1 MEFNRNHYF
10 MLGLVL
16 LMIGIQLRMVESYQ
30 LNESA
35 SRFLAERSGGTAGKI
50 SPLLPSV
57 GPHAGKVIRPPD
69 WIGWA
74 LMSIGSVLI
83 LHSFAMTKPEG

>member
-1 MEFNRNHYF
+1 VEINRNHYF

-30 LNESA
+30 LNETTT
-35 SRFLAERSGGTAGKI
+35 RFLVERSGNSAGKVSSI
-50 SPLLPSV
+50 LPAV
-57 GPHAGKVIRPPD
+57 GPAAGKVIRPPD

>member
-1 MEFNRNHYF
+1 VEFNRNHYF
-10 MLGLVL
+10 MLGLILV
-16 LMIGIQLRMVESYQ
+16 MIGIQLRMVESYQ
-30 LNESA
+30 LNEQTTQ
-35 SRFLAERSGGTAGKI
+35 FLAARTGGAASKI
-50 SPLLPSV
+50 APLLPSV
-57 GPHAGKVIRPPD
+57 GPSAGKVIRPPD

>member
-1 MEFNRNHYF
+1 

-16 LMIGIQLRMVESYQ
+16 LMLGIQLRMVESYQ
-30 LNESA
+30 LNETT
-35 SRFLAERSGGTAGKI
+35 SRFLAQQSGGAASKI
-50 SPLLPSV
+50 SPLLPAV
-57 GPHAGKVIRPPD
+57 GPAAGKVIRPPD

-74 LMSIGSVLI
+74 LMSVGSVLI